1 MTIAT
6 WTWKQTLVWICLII
20 WIATFMLGRSLDA
33 SNEFKTPQPYV
44 NSLGVPIHI
53 YEDPKLGKFTF
64 RKYLFQLIVQKVTLL
79 VIILSFSIQE
89 KSSELDEI
97 IRKKQIRIHDDTKT
111 TNIQKNEKSA
121 PADRL
126 EEKKEIFTNLTKKI
140 LYFTSYFHMK
150 DFQFGFGQKPFFE
163 KGCPVT
169 NCFATNNK
177 TLLSK

>member
-1 MTIAT
+1 M
-6 WTWKQTLVWICLII
+6 
-20 WIATFMLGRSLDA
+20 
-33 SNEFKTPQPYV
+33 
-44 NSLGVPIHI
+44 
-53 YEDPKLGKFTF
+53 
-64 RKYLFQLIVQKVTLL
+64 QKVTSL

-126 EEKKEIFTNLTKKI
+126 EEKKEIVVTNLTKKI

>member
-1 MTIAT
+1 M
-6 WTWKQTLVWICLII
+6 
-20 WIATFMLGRSLDA
+20 S
-33 SNEFKTPQPYV
+33 Y
-44 NSLGVPIHI
+44 
-53 YEDPKLGKFTF
+53 
-64 RKYLFQLIVQKVTLL
+64 
-79 VIILSFSIQE
+79 SIKE

-97 IRKKQIRIHDDTKT
+97 IRKKQIRIHDTKT
-111 TNIQKNEKSA
+111 TNIQKNEKST

-126 EEKKEIFTNLTKKI
+126 EEKEEVVTNLTKKI

-177 TLLSK
+177 TLLSKHYKLYCIWSGLVLIQQY